1 MKRIFIAAALVLA
14 VQVAGAQTKSPA
26 AAQKAITSAEAAASN
41 AKKATKVATW
51 LNLAKAYMDAYNAP
65 VGNVWMGMGQQE
77 FQLIMTEKPLSQEIV
92 TLNNNQ
98 YEKYSYESR
107 NLYFA
112 NGTLQIIEVTKPVC
126 EDPLAGALKGYT
138 KAYEIDAK
146 GSKTKDISNGI
157 RTVATKY
164 MDEAITKYTF
174 GDLGA
179 SSLLFE
185 KAAAASATAPVSE
198 FDSTAT
204 YNAGFTAFFS
214 GNHSRAKK
222 FFEQCYENGFFY
234 EGGDV
239 YAKLSDIYKQ
249 EGDTTKA
256 VNILKEGFTAF
267 PESQVIL
274 VNLINYY
281 LESGENSEE
290 LFSLLDAAKKNEPN
304 NPSLYYVEGNI
315 RAQLGQEAEA
325 IAAYSKCNEVDPNY
339 ENGLIGIGILYYNK
353 AVAIADKAATEFN
366 DAKYMKLVDEFE
378 EAFKAAIDPFE
389 KAYAVSK
396 NDEVKVSIIAESLK
410 NIYYRFRDK
419 DASYQAG
426 YDKYNEVV
434 KTGKVL

>member
-1 MKRIFIAAALVLA
+1 M
-14 VQVAGAQTKSPA
+14 
-26 AAQKAITSAEAAASN
+26 
-41 AKKATKVATW
+41 
-51 LNLAKAYMDAYNAP
+51 
-65 VGNVWMGMGQQE
+65 
-77 FQLIMTEKPLSQEIV
+77 
-92 TLNNNQ
+92 
-98 YEKYSYESR
+98 
-107 NLYFA
+107 
-112 NGTLQIIEVTKPVC
+112 
-126 EDPLAGALKGYT
+126 
-138 KAYEIDAK
+138 
-146 GSKTKDISNGI
+146 
-157 RTVATKY
+157 
-164 MDEAITKYTF
+164 
-174 GDLGA
+174 
-179 SSLLFE
+179 
-185 KAAAASATAPVSE
+185 
-198 FDSTAT
+198 
-204 YNAGFTAFFS
+204 
-214 GNHSRAKK
+214 
-222 FFEQCYENGFFY
+222 
-234 EGGDV
+234 
-239 YAKLSDIYKQ
+239 
-249 EGDTTKA
+249 
-256 VNILKEGFTAF
+256 
-267 PESQVIL
+267 
-274 VNLINYY
+274 NLINYY